1 MARQHK
7 PVLGPGTMK
16 LLLSGF
22 NALPRRE
29 TSDPADLAAMKAL
42 VSGGVAAFAELWI
55 AHARQLEQFGLRHR
69 IPRGADGLY
78 LAERCAR
85 SLRSTAA

>member
-7 PVLGPGTMK
+7 PVLGDGTMK

-22 NALPRRE
+22 TALRCVP
-29 TSDPADLAAMKAL
+29 TSDPADLEAMQRL
-42 VSGGVAAFAELWI
+42 VAGGAPAFAELWI